1 MSDLVE
7 RAKDFA
13 IHAHKR
19 IFHARKYSLQP
30 YDVHLRGVAELVA
43 SVCDDPEIIAAAWLH
58 DTVEDTPAT
67 FPEIERAFGPAVM
80 RLVEELTDVSKPSD
94 GNRAA
99 RKAIDR
105 RHTAQASPRAKT
117 IKLADLID
125 NCKDIFKHDVRF
137 GRVYL
142 DEMAALLDVL
152 TEGDATLLRQ
162 ARALVE
168 TCRKRLAKAPVA
180 ALEEAFDVDALP
192 LEMQFTQQRGL
203 RLFTEAFTAR
213 DILEPLLSFDE
224 GARVVEVRRIC
235 VERGVGVAGVRRQ
248 GGVIG
253 YVCTGELAGRFLG
266 ACVRPLAGQQVL
278 EMDASLSDVIQV
290 LTRFD
295 FCFVTLSGEVVAVI
309 GRGDIEKPIVR
320 MWLFG
325 MVTVMEMSFV
335 RMVRTFWPN
344 GEWVAFVSPPRLEK
358 ARLLFAE
365 RQRRGHSCDLLD
377 CLQFSDKAQILIEE
391 PRILADLNLQSKN
404 TAKRIVKE
412 LESLRN
418 NLAHGQG
425 IVEHDWPQIAR
436 MTQRMELLYGHI

>member
-1 MSDLVE
+1 MDDLVE
-7 RAKDFA
+7 RAQQFA
-13 IHAHKR
+13 IHAHRR

-30 YDVHLRGVAELVA
+30 YDVHLRAVAEIVA
-43 SVCDDPEIIAAAWLH
+43 SVCDDPEMIAAAWLH

-142 DEMAALLDVL
+142 EEMEALLDVL
-152 TEGDATLLRQ
+152 TEGDATLLRR
-162 ARALVE
+162 ARSLVE
-168 TCRKRLAKAPVA
+168 SCRKRLAKVPPA
-180 ALEEAFDVDALP
+180 AVEEGFDVDALP
-192 LEMQFTQQRGL
+192 LEFTQQRGL
-203 RLFTEAFTAR
+203 RLFTEAFSAR

-224 GARVVEVRRIC
+224 GARVAEVRRALGD
-235 VERGVGVAGVRRQ
+235 RGLSVAGVRRQ
-248 GGVIG
+248 GGVAG
-253 YVCTGELAGRFLG
+253 YVCAGELAGRSLG
-266 ACVRPLAGQQVL
+266 ACMRPLAGQQTL
-278 EMDASLSDVIQV
+278 EMDALLSDVIQV

-295 FCFVTLSGEVVAVI
+295 YCFVTLFGEVVAVI

-335 RMVRTFWPN
+335 RIIRTFWPK
-344 GEWVAFVSPPRLEK
+344 GEWDAFVSEQRLEK

-377 CLQFSDKAQILIEE
+377 CLQFSDKAQILMEE
-391 PRILADLNLQSKN
+391 PRMLADLGLQSKN
-404 TAKRIVKE
+404 TAKRLVKE

>member
-1 MSDLVE
+1 MSDLIE
-7 RAKDFA
+7 RAKEFA

-30 YDVHLRGVAELVA
+30 YDVHLRAVAELVS
-43 SVCDDPEIIAAAWLH
+43 SVCDDPEMIAAAWLH

-67 FPEIERAFGPAVM
+67 FPEIENAFGPGVM
-80 RLVEELTDVSKPSD
+80 RLVEELTDVSRPSD

-125 NCKDIFKHDVRF
+125 NCKYIFKHDIRF

-142 DEMAALLDVL
+142 EEMAALLEVL
-152 TEGDATLLRQ
+152 TEGDATLLDQ
-162 ARALVE
+162 ARSLVE
-168 TCRKRLAKAPVA
+168 ACRKRLAKAPHA
-180 ALEEAFDVDALP
+180 AVEEGFDVDALP
-192 LEMQFTQQRGL
+192 LEMEFTQQRGL
-203 RLFTEAFTAR
+203 RLFTEAFSAR

-224 GARVVEVRRIC
+224 GARVAEVRRIFT
-235 VERGVGVAGVRRQ
+235 ERGTAVAGVRCE
-248 GGVIG
+248 GKVTG
-253 YVCTGELAGRFLG
+253 YVCVGDLAGRSLG
-266 ACVRPLAGQQVL
+266 ACMRPLAGPQML
-278 EMDASLSDVIQV
+278 EMDASLTDVIQV

-295 FCFVTLSGEVVAVI
+295 YCFVTLFGDAVAAI

-325 MVTVMEMSFV
+325 MITVTEMSFA
-335 RMVRTFWPN
+335 RTIRSRWPN
-344 GEWVAFVSPPRLEK
+344 GEWAALVSEQRLEK
-358 ARLLFAE
+358 TRLLFAE
-365 RQRRGHSCDLLD
+365 RQRRGHSCDLVD
-377 CLQFSDKAQILIEE
+377 CLQLSDKAQILIEE
-391 PRILADLNLQSKN
+391 PGILVDFGFQSKKA
-404 TAKRIVKE
+404 AKRVVQE

-436 MTQRMELLYGHI
+436 MTQRVEVLYGHI